1 MVRIGLS
8 TLALVSLAFGQAAR
22 AQCPPTEVARR
33 SASDAAAGDQFG
45 AAVALDG
52 DTLLASAPYNSALG
66 AAGLGAV
73 YVLERNLGGAN
84 AWGER
89 ARLTPS
95 DVAPQAF
102 FGLRRVALDGDIAV
116 VRRNWDPTTLDG
128 SLYIFERDLGGPNAW
143 GERTKLDGGGATNST
158 LAGSAFDLDGDT
170 LALWL
175 LGGSPGANFGRV
187 AIFERHLGGPDNWG
201 LRLRFAMPDAPVS
214 SASWFTSLSLDGDRL
229 AVGTAEPYERVHLF
243 ERDLGGANRWGHAQT
258 IASPSPVATDFGWSV
273 ALEGELLVVGAPLTF
288 APGSSLSGAAWQ
300 FELSTS
306 SGLFE
311 LARQLAP
318 STPSGDARFGAAL
331 ALDGARCVVGAPGD
345 DEFGEQTGSAWIFER
360 DLGAPA
366 QWGLRARVLASD
378 ASSFDN
384 FAAAL
389 ALDGEVLVA
398 GAPTRS
404 GPGANA
410 GAAYVFDVDD
420 WTPLESYCT
429 AGTSLAGCV
438 ATVGAS
444 GQASASAGAGFV
456 VSATNV
462 DGGRMGL
469 FYYGVNGPVAT
480 PWGQGS
486 TSYRCVAAPYQRCG
500 SLSSGGTPG
509 ACDGVF
515 AFDWNSF
522 IAAHPLALGAPFQG
536 GERVWIQAWYRD
548 PGAPKGTQLSN
559 GLSFSVC
566 R

>member
-1 MVRIGLS
+1 MVRTQVF
-8 TLALVSLAFGQAAR
+8 TLTLVAFALGHTAQ
-22 AQCPPTEVARR
+22 AQCPPAELVRR
-33 SASDAAAGDQFG
+33 GASDAAAGDQFG
-45 AAVALDG
+45 AAVALDA
-52 DTLLASAPYNSALG
+52 DTLLVSAPYNSALG

-73 YVLERNLGGAN
+73 YVLERNLGGPD

-102 FGLRRVALDGDIAV
+102 FGLRRVALDGDIAA

-175 LGGSPGANFGRV
+175 LGGAPGANFGRV
-187 AIFERHLGGPDNWG
+187 AIFERNLGGPDNWG

-229 AVGTAEPYERVHLF
+229 AVGTAEPYERVHVF
-243 ERDLGGANRWGHAQT
+243 ERDLGGANTWGHAQT

-288 APGSSLSGAAWQ
+288 APGSSLGGAAWQ
-300 FELSTS
+300 FELNTS

-318 STPSGDARFGAAL
+318 STPHGAARFGAAL

-345 DEFGEQTGSAWIFER
+345 DEFGEQTGSAWVFER
-360 DLGAPA
+360 DFGAPE

-438 ATVGAS
+438 ATMSAS

-469 FYYGVNGPVAT
+469 FYYGVNGPAAT

-522 IAAHPLALGAPFQG
+522 IAAHPLELGGPFQG

-559 GLSFSVC
+559 GLAFSVC